1 MKNTKELKRKK
12 PKFLRQD
19 FHKKKRISPRW
30 RSARGLQS
38 KIRLAVKGYRKK
50 PKIGYGTN
58 LKIKNMHPTGIIPIR
73 VFNIT
78 DLKKIN
84 KETQGIIIAKIGL
97 KNKLKLIEY
106 AIKEKITILNIKNPN
121 QFLKDAEMKIKMKK
135 QAKKKKQETK
145 KSKEKHAQEKA
156 KEKQSKEKE
165 TIEEKT
171 KELTVEEQEKEKK
184 RKQDKILTKK
194 E

>member
-1 MKNTKELKRKK
+1 MKNIKELKRKK

-19 FHKKKRISPRW
+19 SHKKKRISPRW

-38 KIRLAVKGYRKK
+38 KIRLSIRGYRKK

-58 LKIKNMHPTGIIPIR
+58 LKIKNMYPNGLIPVRI
-73 VFNIT
+73 FNVA

-97 KNKLKLIEY
+97 KNKLRIIDC
-106 AIKEKITILNIKNPN
+106 AIKEKITILNIKDPN
-121 QFLKDAEMKIKMKK
+121 KFLKESKENIKQKQQEKKKYKEDKAKKAK
-135 QAKKKKQETK
+135 QAKDKV
-145 KSKEKHAQEKA
+145 KEKEN
-156 KEKQSKEKE
+156 KEKE
-165 TIEEKT
+165 TIEEKANVKT
-171 KELTVEEQEKEKK
+171 AEEKAKDKKKE
-184 RKQDKILTKK
+184 QDKILTKK